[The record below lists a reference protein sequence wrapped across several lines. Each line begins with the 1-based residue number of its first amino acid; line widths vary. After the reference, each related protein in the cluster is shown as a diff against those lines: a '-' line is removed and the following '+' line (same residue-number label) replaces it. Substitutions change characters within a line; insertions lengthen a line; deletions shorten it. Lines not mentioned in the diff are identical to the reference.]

1 MLIELTYIEC
11 DESLPAMVVDR
22 GIAAQWHNLVWGHLV
37 ETHNLLKQC
46 LSSALNK
53 PENLFES
60 KEIIRTADGHA
71 YAGAIIYLNSDCALD
86 EATYLIVDV
95 VISEVSCRI
104 FDEEGKNISLLEPHS
119 EDQALIDLLGDYAD
133 NFLRNQRTSKSRK
146 PIKLGTK
153 NFCRT
158 FSGRLVR
165 LPDPTPQSE
174 RRTVNGRV
182 VSLDTIS
189 RTVGIQSNETN
200 SVLPIR
206 YDEKYHFIKLKNIL
220 GELQIGTF
228 DVIAIESRGK
238 VTLEI
243 CDFVS
248 ITQADDA
255 LM

>member
-1 MLIELTYIEC
+1 M
-11 DESLPAMVVDR
+11 
-22 GIAAQWHNLVWGHLV
+22 
-37 ETHNLLKQC
+37 
-46 LSSALNK
+46 
-53 PENLFES
+53 
-60 KEIIRTADGHA
+60 
-71 YAGAIIYLNSDCALD
+71 
-86 EATYLIVDV
+86 
-95 VISEVSCRI
+95 
-104 FDEEGKNISLLEPHS
+104 
-119 EDQALIDLLGDYAD
+119 
-133 NFLRNQRTSKSRK
+133 
-146 PIKLGTK
+146 
-153 NFCRT
+153 
-158 FSGRLVR
+158 
-165 LPDPTPQSE
+165 
-174 RRTVNGRV
+174 
-182 VSLDTIS
+182 SLDTIS